1 MTASATPSGVNP
13 SETGDDVVRPF
24 AVEPLSLRGRTV
36 RLGPALDAI
45 LSRHAYPAA
54 VSRLLAEAVALTAL
68 LGTSLKFDGRFVLQ
82 TRSDGPV
89 SMIVVDFATPDAVR
103 AYASYDADA
112 VAAAVAA
119 GHATTPDLLGRG
131 QLALTV
137 DQGQHMQRYQGVVA
151 LDGAGFEAIAQTYF
165 RQSEQIPTVVRLA
178 AAEMFT
184 RAPGQD
190 LKHTWRAGGLLAQFL
205 PESEDRR
212 RQADL
217 HPGDAPEGHAT
228 HAVDADDAWTEATSL
243 VGTVEDAELTDP
255 GISAETLL
263 FRLFHERGVRVFD
276 EQPLVDRCRCSR
288 ERVLE
293 MIRSFSGDDVAHM
306 TVDGRITVTC
316 EFCSTHYAF
325 TAEEVYGDGSAPTG
339 TADATGAD
347 AS

>member
-1 MTASATPSGVNP
+1 MA
-13 SETGDDVVRPF
+13 GDDVVRPF
-24 AVEPLSLRGRTV
+24 AVEPLSVRGRTV

-45 LSRHAYPAA
+45 LTRHAYPAP
-54 VSRLLAEAVALTAL
+54 VSRLLAEAVALTSL

-89 SMIVVDFATPDAVR
+89 SMIVVDFATPDAIR

-119 GHATTPDLLGRG
+119 GHATTPDLLGNG

-137 DQGQHMQRYQGVVA
+137 DQGQHMQRYQGIVA

-178 AAEMFT
+178 AAEVLT
-184 RAPGQD
+184 REPGRD
-190 LKHTWRAGGLLAQFL
+190 LKHTWRAGGLLAQYL

-217 HPGDAPEGHAT
+217 HPGDAPEGHEAQV
-228 HAVDADDAWTEATSL
+228 VDLDDAWNEATSL

-255 GISAETLL
+255 MLSAETLL
-263 FRLFHERGVRVFD
+263 YRLFHERGVRVFD
-276 EQPLVDRCRCSR
+276 EQPLNDRCRCSR
-288 ERVLE
+288 ERVMD
-293 MIRSFSGDDVAHM
+293 MIRSFSADDVTHM
-306 TVDGRITVTC
+306 TVDGRIGVTC
-316 EFCSTHYAF
+316 EFCSTRYTF
-325 TAEEVYGDGSAPTG
+325 TAEEVAQDRDGSSGDG
-339 TADATGAD
+339 GAE
-347 AS
+347 

>member
-1 MTASATPSGVNP
+1 MA
-13 SETGDDVVRPF
+13 GDDVVRPF
-24 AVEPLSLRGRTV
+24 AVEPLSVRGRTV

-45 LSRHAYPAA
+45 LTRHAYPAP
-54 VSRLLAEAVALTAL
+54 VSRLLAEAVALTSL

-89 SMIVVDFATPDAVR
+89 SMIVVDFATPDAIR

-119 GHATTPDLLGRG
+119 GHATTPELLGNG

-137 DQGQHMQRYQGVVA
+137 DQGQHMQRYQGIVT

-178 AAEMFT
+178 AAEVLT
-184 RAPGQD
+184 REPGRD
-190 LKHTWRAGGLLAQFL
+190 LKHTWRAGGLLAQYL

-217 HPGDAPEGHAT
+217 HPGDAPEGHEAQT
-228 HAVDADDAWTEATSL
+228 VDVDDAWNEATSL

-255 GISAETLL
+255 MLSAETLL
-263 FRLFHERGVRVFD
+263 YRLFHERGVRVFD
-276 EQPLVDRCRCSR
+276 EQPLNDRCRCSR
-288 ERVLE
+288 ERVMD
-293 MIRSFSGDDVAHM
+293 MIRSFSADDVTHM
-306 TVDGRITVTC
+306 TVDGRISVTC
-316 EFCSTHYAF
+316 EFCSTRYTF
-325 TAEEVYGDGSAPTG
+325 TAEEIAQDTSSGD
-339 TADATGAD
+339 DGA
-347 AS
+347 AE